1 MSRSNLAAVAE
12 AAAAQT
18 GVSEPTG
25 AQPTG
30 QPKAATPTE
39 ITAAEARGQEA
50 GAAAERERL
59 ATILSAEG
67 IAGNAARMSLAMEL
81 ASDAP
86 GMSAEKVIGM
96 ATKYAAPD
104 GQADNGMNLADRQS
118 DADPLGGAV
127 DPGKGEAKGGIDTGA
142 IYAMH
147 NGAH

>member
-1 MSRSNLAAVAE
+1 MPRSNLAAVAE
-12 AAAAQT
+12 AAAAQS
-18 GVSEPTG
+18 GVSGEQTTADAPN
-25 AQPTG
+25 AEQVSRE
-30 QPKAATPTE
+30 E

-81 ASDAP
+81 AGDAP

-96 ATKYAAPD
+96 ATKYASAD
-104 GQADNGMNLADRQS
+104 GQADSGMSLADRQA

-142 IYAMH
+142 IYAKH